1 MYRKLS
7 LEREV
12 DQMVNDMMQKEGWT
26 RSYALSVLRSKFES
40 EERYQ
45 EVSYVDDLI
54 RKEAEEQEFEPTATM
69 TTTNT
74 VAEEVITT
82 IEPSSCSNNDQI
94 NAFIFSIIYYT
105 SCCICRS
112 NSFCFY
118 LNILSRI
125 CQYIYLN

>member
-40 EERYQ
+40 EERHQ
-45 EVSYVDDLI
+45 EVEYVDDLI
-54 RKEAEEQEFEPTATM
+54 RKEAEEQEKEEELAPTGT

-74 VAEEVITT
+74 IA
-82 IEPSSCSNNDQI
+82 
-94 NAFIFSIIYYT
+94 
-105 SCCICRS
+105 
-112 NSFCFY
+112 
-118 LNILSRI
+118 
-125 CQYIYLN
+125 

>member
-1 MYRKLS
+1 MLFGGNSLNNFFTLSRYVYIYRKLS

-12 DQMVNDMMQKEGWT
+12 NQMVNDMMQKEGWT

-54 RKEAEEQEFEPTATM
+54 RKEAEEQEKEEELAPTATTTT

-74 VAEEVITT
+74 VAEEVTT
-82 IEPSSCSNNDQI
+82 TKTRKTRNS
-94 NAFIFSIIYYT
+94 IFKIHIQGV
-105 SCCICRS
+105 R
-112 NSFCFY
+112 
-118 LNILSRI
+118 
-125 CQYIYLN
+125 